1 MSAPN
6 WIEAGPTESLI
17 ENGST
22 IFKYDNKQILII
34 HSEGKFYVCNNRCP
48 HEGFPLREGT
58 VTGKC
63 ILTCNWHNWKFDLET
78 GKTLVGGD
86 QLRRYPTKIEND
98 TLFIDVTDPPATDR
112 IPEIMANLDEAMDD
126 YDYTRIARELARLE
140 KVDADPLDAVRFAI
154 QKTSN
159 KFEWGMTHAYA
170 AAADWLTL
178 REQHASDPSRALT
191 CLLEPIAHMAWDTL
205 REKEYPYTNEEK
217 PFDGPSLVAAFEAEN
232 EDEVI
237 GLLRGALSSGMS
249 YPDLEPW
256 LAEVA
261 LAHYADFGH
270 SAIYVFKCGQL
281 IEQLGNDVL
290 EPVLFA
296 LARQLIYATR
306 EDLLPE
312 FRQYAHTLEAW
323 HDGADKSHNVPDFR
337 RASVNKALKLAL
349 HAEASHEELYLSLLD
364 TAAWEFLHFDTSYDS
379 HWDRSISQNVGWLDY
394 THMFTFAN
402 AARQLCERYEHLW
415 PQAILHL
422 ALFTGRNASYLDE
435 EQETAQW
442 KVNDTD
448 KFASETTDFLFDHG
462 IFEHIVSCHHIKLT
476 FAVLEEIEAFP
487 KASFGPTLLAA
498 INRLQNS
505 PLRRRHVRRTITQA
519 RAFVDLED

>member
-296 LARQLIYATR
+296 LARPRGNSSTSIPRMTHIGIVQSHRTSAGSTTPTCSP
-306 EDLLPE
+306 LPMLQGNSARDMNICGH
-312 FRQYAHTLEAW
+312 RQFCTW
-323 HDGADKSHNVPDFR
+323 R
-337 RASVNKALKLAL
+337 
-349 HAEASHEELYLSLLD
+349 SLPVE
-364 TAAWEFLHFDTSYDS
+364 T
-379 HWDRSISQNVGWLDY
+379 
-394 THMFTFAN
+394 
-402 AARQLCERYEHLW
+402 
-415 PQAILHL
+415 QAIWMKSKKPLN
-422 ALFTGRNASYLDE
+422 GRSMTPTSSHQKPRTSCL
-435 EQETAQW
+435 
-442 KVNDTD
+442 
-448 KFASETTDFLFDHG
+448 TTVF
-462 IFEHIVSCHHIKLT
+462 SNT
-476 FAVLEEIEAFP
+476 SFP
-487 KASFGPTLLAA
+487 ATTS
-498 INRLQNS
+498 N
-505 PLRRRHVRRTITQA
+505 
-519 RAFVDLED
+519 